1 MKLKHS
7 SLWDLSVHHVWAAAT
22 NVPALWVKRQSNSTI
37 SISLPPLRT
46 FSRPLYKHRVG
57 RGLVSGAHPQHQ
69 GRRGWISIS
78 KETCIDFY
86 GNPFWITYS
95 QHGSCDADELLSMGG
110 HTFSTANFAVT
121 LDGRRI
127 AAAGGCNRD
136 ITKEDCDRFIA
147 LLTKR
152 YGEPEQGDGEWF
164 PCRLYKWKL
173 KDRTLTFA
181 IHETDE
187 HNELKLERVY
197 HEEDNTIE
205 IREGKRRNRTEGY
218 FFVFDGDGT
227 TALSAHRAWQRRYLL
242 YLLTLTSQQNHETEQ
257 KQR

>member
-1 MKLKHS
+1 M
-7 SLWDLSVHHVWAAAT
+7 HHVWAAAT

-46 FSRPLYKHRVG
+46 FFPDRYISTEWGEDWYQVPTPSTKDGEDGYLY
-57 RGLVSGAHPQHQ
+57 Q
-69 GRRGWISIS
+69 

-218 FFVFDGDGT
+218 FFVFDGEWYDRFVRTQGVAKGDICYT
-227 TALSAHRAWQRRYLL
+227 Y
-242 YLLTLTSQQNHETEQ
+242 
-257 KQR
+257 

>member
-1 MKLKHS
+1 M
-7 SLWDLSVHHVWAAAT
+7 
-22 NVPALWVKRQSNSTI
+22 
-37 SISLPPLRT
+37 
-46 FSRPLYKHRVG
+46 
-57 RGLVSGAHPQHQ
+57 
-69 GRRGWISIS
+69 
-78 KETCIDFY
+78 CI
-86 GNPFWITYS
+86 
-95 QHGSCDADELLSMGG
+95 
-110 HTFSTANFAVT
+110 
-121 LDGRRI
+121 
-127 AAAGGCNRD
+127 RD
-136 ITKEDCDRFIA
+136 SFIA

-218 FFVFDGDGT
+218 FFVFDGEWYDRFVRTQGVAKGDICYT
-227 TALSAHRAWQRRYLL
+227 Y
-242 YLLTLTSQQNHETEQ
+242 
-257 KQR
+257 

>member
-1 MKLKHS
+1 M
-7 SLWDLSVHHVWAAAT
+7 
-22 NVPALWVKRQSNSTI
+22 
-37 SISLPPLRT
+37 
-46 FSRPLYKHRVG
+46 
-57 RGLVSGAHPQHQ
+57 
-69 GRRGWISIS
+69 
-78 KETCIDFY
+78 
-86 GNPFWITYS
+86 
-95 QHGSCDADELLSMGG
+95 GSCDADELLSMGG

-218 FFVFDGDGT
+218 FFVFDGEWYDRFVRTQGVAKGDICYT
-227 TALSAHRAWQRRYLL
+227 Y
-242 YLLTLTSQQNHETEQ
+242 
-257 KQR
+257 